1 METGSEL
8 LLSKDGGFRYY
19 LVYGALDMFAEGDW
33 SQKEDRV
40 LLVTRRKQSN
50 DPEGALQPFERL
62 EMRMIPPPAD
72 GKAVLETELWGR
84 TVTYV
89 RHGDADAGD
98 LDARRESVETSRA
111 CLSADNPH
119 ASPPLH
125 GAAARKSGL

>member
-1 METGSEL
+1 MTRLAAFAALAIFAAAPVRAETAAGHYYLEGVMETGSEL

-84 TVTYV
+84 NVTYV

-98 LDARRESVETSRA
+98 
-111 CLSADNPH
+111 
-119 ASPPLH
+119 
-125 GAAARKSGL
+125 